1 MQTLIIDGYNVI
13 HAVPEIEELLDESL
27 EAARIGLVRFLTEF
41 KEARKDIEKIVIV
54 FDGKSEGFFREET
67 AVSPGIT
74 AIYTKDGQEADDKIV
89 EILKDSLNPEL
100 ITVVSNDNFL
110 YNNTRSLGGR
120 IKTVKDMRRM
130 LKQ

>member
-13 HAVPEIEELLDESL
+13 HAIPEIEELLDESL
-27 EAARIGLVRFLTEF
+27 EAARIGLIRFLTEF
-41 KEARKDIEKIVIV
+41 KGVRKDIRKIFIV
-54 FDGKSEGFFREET
+54 FDGKSGELPEET

-74 AIYTKDGQEADDKIV
+74 AIYTKDGQEADEKIV
-89 EILKDSLNPEL
+89 EILKDAPKPEL

-110 YNNTRSLGGR
+110 YNNTRALGGR
-120 IKTVKDMRRM
+120 IKTVKDIRRM